1 MDLGTDTHAAAL
13 RALTRFSTGSAVWL
27 GLVGLVGLG
36 YVATLGTSRDDDV
49 RLVGLG
55 VGSAFVLLAV
65 VLLVALIR
73 AGRRDLR
80 AAPLV
85 AGDRPER
92 ASGGPAMFYEGS
104 VSLPSVLLAIAAV
117 VFGIVFVPRAA
128 DGAAW
133 GWITPVLMGVV
144 ALACGLFVRWRG
156 NEYVGIHPDGIRM
169 VRRGRLTTAPWHRVL
184 HFESGQVG
192 IAGGPD
198 RAGVS
203 GEMEARIR
211 EPGRGGRARHLRGAA
226 PRRRVDRPG
235 CGRPR
240 AVRPGGRGGAPA
252 VGRDRHGHLRARL
265 GERLDARGRAR
276 PATPA
281 ARQGEGVRHR
291 ELPRLRGGTEHLHRP
306 AVPRSPLTRAALGRA
321 RA

>member
-1 MDLGTDTHAAAL
+1 MDLGTDTHSAAL

-85 AGDRPER
+85 AGDRPEQ
-92 ASGGPAMFYEGS
+92 ASGGPATFSEGY
-104 VSLPSVLLAIAAV
+104 VSLPGALLAVAAL
-117 VFGIVFVPRAA
+117 VFGVVLVPRAA

-144 ALACGLFVRWRG
+144 AFACGVFVRWRG
-156 NEYVGIHPDGIRM
+156 NEYVGIHPGGIRM

-192 IAGGPD
+192 IEGSPD

-203 GEMEARIR
+203 GQMEARIR
-211 EPGRGGRARHLRGAA
+211 ELAVAA
-226 PRRRVDRPG
+226 G
-235 CGRPR
+235 L
-240 AVRPGGRGGAPA
+240 ATFE
-252 VGRDRHGHLRARL
+252 
-265 GERLDARGRAR
+265 ERLRSGESIDLGAVVLEPSALVVEGVPLPWDEIDTVTSEHDSENGWTHVVVRGRQR
-276 PATPA
+276 
-281 ARQGEGVRHR
+281 RQRAKAKESGIANFPVFE
-291 ELPRLRGGTEHLHRP
+291 
-306 AVPRSPLTRAALGRA
+306 AALSTRTGLRFLDP
-321 RA
+321 R